1 MVAVATGEMGHVSL
15 REWVGV
21 FSKGLWFD
29 LAAAAYLM
37 VPVLL
42 YEAILPDAWRVTR
55 WHHCLRLLWLW
66 CVSAG
71 LFFGTAAELLFW
83 NEFST
88 RFNFIAI
95 DYLVYTH
102 EVVGNIIE
110 SHPTVPILA
119 VVGILALSLVVGL
132 RKRVS
137 RHDAVPLRYAQRW
150 AYFGSAL
157 CLPAVSLVA
166 VDLDQMA
173 GSGNAYLDQLSGNG
187 VYSLAA
193 AFRRND
199 LDYDRFYATI
209 PEQEA
214 HEALVRARNTPVAPL
229 QAIGARSSGTSE
241 SEKPPQKPRRPKH
254 VVLVSIESLSAHFLG
269 AFGSGQGLTPNL
281 DRLASEGLLFTD
293 MYATGTRTVRGLE
306 ALSVG
311 LPPLPGQSIVR
322 RPDSDNLVTI
332 GAILKRRGFH
342 TSFVYGGYSYFDNM
356 RAYFGGNRY
365 QVMDRTD
372 FPGTSI
378 AFENIWGVADESLFG
393 NALLELDRQIGAGHP
408 VFMHV
413 MTTSNHRPY
422 TYPQGR
428 IDIPSPG
435 GRDGAV
441 KYTDYAI
448 GQFVA
453 EASRRPWFAETLFVF
468 IADHCAS
475 VAGKTKLPVQNYHI
489 PLILYAP
496 ALVAPGRDARVASQ
510 IDVVPTVLDVL
521 AIEPDIE
528 FLGTSLFQ
536 PGSGEQRA
544 FLSNYQEVGYYKSG
558 VLTVLSPKKRVE
570 AFTVDTSTWT
580 MTPRPVERMLAS
592 EAIAYYQTAA
602 RILKGGGLK
611 YHAQPGGGREAQP
624 RSAGTL

>member
-1 MVAVATGEMGHVSL
+1 MSL
-15 REWVGV
+15 REWAWVL
-21 FSKGLWFD
+21 SKGLWFD

-42 YEAILPDAWRVTR
+42 YEAILPNAWRMTR
-55 WHHCLRLLWLW
+55 WHHYLRLLWLW
-66 CVSAG
+66 CVSAV
-71 LFFGTAAELLFW
+71 LFFGVAAELLFW

-119 VVGILALSLVVGL
+119 AVGILALSLVFGL
-132 RKRVS
+132 RKHVS
-137 RHDAVPLRYAQRW
+137 HHDAIPLRPARRW
-150 AYFGSAL
+150 AYLASAV
-157 CLPAVSLVA
+157 CFPAMSLAA
-166 VDLDQMA
+166 VDLDQMT

-214 HEALVRARNTPVAPL
+214 HEALVRARSASVAL
-229 QAIGARSSGTSE
+229 SQQAGTRTSRTSE
-241 SEKPPQKPRRPKH
+241 TRTSNPKPRRPTH

-269 AFGSGQGLTPNL
+269 AFGSRQGLTPNL

-306 ALSVG
+306 ALSVA

-322 RPDSDNLVTI
+322 RPDNGDLVTI
-332 GAILKRRGFH
+332 GAILQGQGFH

-356 RAYFGGNRY
+356 RAFFGGNRY
-365 QVMDRTD
+365 QVLDRTD
-372 FPGTSI
+372 FSGSSI
-378 AFENIWGVADESLFG
+378 VHENIWGVADESLFG

-408 VFMHV
+408 VFMHI

-448 GQFVA
+448 GQFIA

-496 ALVAPGRDARVASQ
+496 ALVAPGRDPQLASQ
-510 IDVVPTVLDVL
+510 IDVVPTLLDVL
-521 AIEPDIE
+521 GIDPEVE
-528 FLGTSLFQ
+528 FLGTSLFHV
-536 PGSGEQRA
+536 GGREERA
-544 FLSNYQEVGYYKSG
+544 FLSNYQEVGYYKHG
-558 VLTVLSPKKRVE
+558 VLTVLSPKRRVE

-580 MTPRPVERMLAS
+580 MTARPVERELAS

-602 RILKGGGLK
+602 RALKRGGLK
-611 YHAQPGGGREAQP
+611 YHAQSRGGQEALP
-624 RSAGTL
+624 RSAGMPSQG